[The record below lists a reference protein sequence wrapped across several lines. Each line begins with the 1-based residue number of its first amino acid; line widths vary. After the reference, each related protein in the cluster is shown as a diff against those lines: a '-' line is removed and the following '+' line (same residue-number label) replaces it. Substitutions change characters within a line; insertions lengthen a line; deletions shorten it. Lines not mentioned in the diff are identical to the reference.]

1 MRWVKVVWISI
12 GVVLGVLTLK
22 TVQLIKNRRNDRVQ
36 QDDEYRIYPLLEH
49 AKDIIYYVEI
59 EPIPRYRYLS
69 PSIDTALGEQV
80 LEETFE
86 NPFAIFD
93 RIHPEDYNTLER
105 KINGQIDFNQ
115 PIIQRWKHN
124 NGNYIWFEE
133 HATPIYRNE
142 KLVALQGVIR
152 NISDKVELMERL
164 EYQISHDRLTGIYNR
179 DFFENY
185 MKKYDQTDD
194 SVAMVLCDLDNLKK
208 INDTFGHKQG
218 DELIQNTATLLSS
231 LSQSDITVCRVGGD
245 EFALLLTNTSEAEV
259 KLLVN
264 KLIDQLKHFN
274 ETTKFPIYLSLGYA
288 YRSNSRAE
296 MENMYMEADQWM
308 YEHKN
313 NKEELPLV

>member
-1 MRWVKVVWISI
+1 MKKRK
-12 GVVLGVLTLK
+12 
-22 TVQLIKNRRNDRVQ
+22 
-36 QDDEYRIYPLLEH
+36 DESNTQEDCRIYHLLEH

-69 PSIDTALGEQV
+69 PSIDTALGDNV

-93 RIHPEDYNTLER
+93 RIHPEDYNTLEQ

-133 HATPIYRNE
+133 YATPIYAHG
-142 KLVALQGVIR
+142 KIVALQGIIR

-164 EYQISHDRLTGIYNR
+164 EYQVSHDRLTGIHNR
-179 DFFENY
+179 DFFENH
-185 MKKYDQTDD
+185 MRKYNQTDE
-194 SVAMVLCDLDNLKK
+194 SVAMVLCDLDNLKS

-218 DELIQNTATLLSS
+218 DELIQNTATVLSS
-231 LSQSDITVCRVGGD
+231 FSATDTTVCRVGGD
-245 EFALLLTNTSEAEV
+245 EFALLLTNTSDSEV
-259 KLLVN
+259 TKLVN
-264 KLIDQLKHFN
+264 DLTDQLEQFN
-274 ETTKFPIYLSLGYA
+274 ETAKFPIYISMGYA
-288 YRSNSRAE
+288 FRSNSRGE
-296 MENMYMEADQWM
+296 MENMYMEADKWM

-313 NKEELPLV
+313 GKEGQLSFG

>member
-1 MRWVKVVWISI
+1 
-12 GVVLGVLTLK
+12 
-22 TVQLIKNRRNDRVQ
+22 
-36 QDDEYRIYPLLEH
+36 
-49 AKDIIYYVEI
+49 
-59 EPIPRYRYLS
+59 
-69 PSIDTALGEQV
+69 
-80 LEETFE
+80 
-86 NPFAIFD
+86 
-93 RIHPEDYNTLER
+93 
-105 KINGQIDFNQ
+105 
-115 PIIQRWKHN
+115 
-124 NGNYIWFEE
+124 
-133 HATPIYRNE
+133 
-142 KLVALQGVIR
+142 
-152 NISDKVELMERL
+152 MERL

-231 LSQSDITVCRVGGD
+231 LSESDITVCRVGGD